1 MSDSIVRTPW
11 KDYMGEVPMH
21 LEYFDGSMFEAVERI
36 AKKYPGNIAFTF
48 MGKSTTYRQMIRE
61 IEQCAKALKTIGV
74 REGDKVTIAMP
85 NCPQAIYMFYAVNL
99 VGGIAN
105 MIHPLSAEKEI
116 EFYLNASESVAAVT
130 LDQFYNKFE
139 KVRERTKVVNMI
151 IASVRDALSPTIKA
165 GYMLTEGRK
174 IEKIPEDAPVIMWKD
189 FMKLSRSCYYKTY
202 KVKRE
207 GADPAVIL
215 YSGGTTGTT
224 KGIVLTNKNF
234 NALGQQVIAANPMFR
249 PGDRMLAAMPLFH
262 GFGLGVCVHTMLSQG
277 GRCIL
282 IPRFTAKSYAKQ
294 IVKYKCNFIA
304 GVPTLY
310 EALLRLPSMDG
321 ANLSSLKGVF
331 SGGDSLSI
339 ELKKK
344 FDKFL
349 YDHKAS
355 IQVRE
360 GYGTTETV
368 TACCLTPPHMFKE
381 GSIGLPF
388 PDTYIKIVEPDTD
401 REVPYGQEGE
411 ILLAGPTVM
420 KEYMN
425 NPEETA
431 QTLRTHA
438 DGLTWVYTGDLGV
451 MDEQGFIYFRGRAK
465 RMIISSGYNVY
476 PGQIENILDAH
487 EYVQMSCVIGVP
499 DPYKMQ
505 KVKAFV
511 KLAQG
516 VPATEETKQVLLAYC
531 RKNVA
536 KYAMPYDIEF
546 RAELPKTL
554 VGKVAYR
561 VLEEATGL
569 KNVYLK
575 QMDIFS
581 DPKRV
586 AGEELEWINRY
597 HGIQTDRVVTV
608 GYYALVKL
616 DSRTIA
622 YTTAKGAQW
631 VDVDSIQRLAM
642 DHKAILSAALTVL
655 CREMLPRKFTIRALQ
670 NLYSAVLGIEIDN
683 RNFRKKILASGFLT
697 PTAEKEQGVAHK
709 PAQYYTFN
717 KNAYK
722 KALKDKLK
730 LGFIN
735 NWRY

>member
-1 MSDSIVRTPW
+1 MNNMTDHAANSITVKTPW
-11 KDYMGEVPMH
+11 KDYLGDVPMH
-21 LEYFDGSMFEAVERI
+21 LEYFDGSMFEAVENVAR
-36 AKKYPGNIAFTF
+36 KYPNVVAFDF
-48 MGKSTTYRQMIRE
+48 MGKSTTYRSLVRE
-61 IEQCAKALKTIGV
+61 IENCAKALKTIGV

-130 LDQFYNKFE
+130 LDQFYHKFE
-139 KVRERTKVVNMI
+139 SIREHTKVVNMI
-151 IASVRDALSPTIKA
+151 IASVRDALSTPIKA

-174 IEKIPEDAPVIMWKD
+174 IEKIPEDAPVITWKD
-189 FMKLSRSCYYKTY
+189 FMRLSHSCFYKTY
-202 KVKRE
+202 KVKRT
-207 GADPAVIL
+207 GSDPAVIL

-224 KGIVLTNKNF
+224 KGIVLTNLNC
-234 NALGQQVIAANPMFR
+234 NALAAQIVATNPMFR
-249 PGDRMLAAMPLFH
+249 PGDRMLSAMPLFH
-262 GFGLGVCVHTMLSQG
+262 GFGLGVCIHSMLANG

-349 YDHKAS
+349 YDHNATV
-355 IQVRE
+355 QVRE

-368 TACCLTPPHMFKE
+368 TACCLTPTHMFKE

-388 PDTYIKIVEPDTD
+388 PDTYIKIVEPGTD
-401 REVPYGQEGE
+401 REVPYGTEGE

-420 KEYMN
+420 KEYMKH
-425 NPEETA
+425 PEETA

-476 PGQIENILDAH
+476 PGQIENVLDAH
-487 EYVQMSCVIGVP
+487 DAVQMSCVIGVP
-499 DPYKMQ
+499 DAYKMQ

-511 KLAQG
+511 KLKDDAA
-516 VPATEETKQVLLAYC
+516 ATEETKQDILDYC
-531 RKNVA
+531 ARHVA

-546 RAELPKTL
+546 RDDMPKTL

-561 VLEEATGL
+561 VLEE
-569 KNVYLK
+569 
-575 QMDIFS
+575 
-581 DPKRV
+581 
-586 AGEELEWINRY
+586 EEL
-597 HGIQTDRVVTV
+597 
-608 GYYALVKL
+608 A
-616 DSRTIA
+616 
-622 YTTAKGAQW
+622 
-631 VDVDSIQRLAM
+631 
-642 DHKAILSAALTVL
+642 
-655 CREMLPRKFTIRALQ
+655 
-670 NLYSAVLGIEIDN
+670 
-683 RNFRKKILASGFLT
+683 
-697 PTAEKEQGVAHK
+697 
-709 PAQYYTFN
+709 
-717 KNAYK
+717 
-722 KALKDKLK
+722 KLK
-730 LGFIN
+730 AAEN
-735 NWRY
+735 ENKE